1 MKTLLRA
8 LVITT
13 FALHAALAAP
23 QEIPKGSKLRGQLF
37 DLARPTIEKQAS
49 QAVKFAGSLKQFD
62 GWAFFSGRV
71 VDTKGASIEFDGISD
86 TLVIW
91 KEIQGSWQ
99 LLEASAGVSD
109 LSFHEKWLQEGAPSQ
124 LLE

>member
-1 MKTLLRA
+1 MKTLLTA

-13 FALHAALAAP
+13 FAFHAALGAP
-23 QEIPKGSKLRGQLF
+23 QEIPKGSKLRAQLF

-71 VDTKGASIEFDGISD
+71 VDTKGASIEFDGVSD
-86 TLVIW
+86 TL
-91 KEIQGSWQ
+91 
-99 LLEASAGVSD
+99 
-109 LSFHEKWLQEGAPSQ
+109 
-124 LLE
+124 